1 MLVLNSLRNIRK
13 VERRGLVVTKG
24 AASCVPRLEWATVE
38 GVPIVRTIT
47 TERGPSRW
55 ELSLVLS
62 CEKTESREHEAF
74 E

>member
-24 AASCVPRLEWATVE
+24 AASCVPGLEWSTIEWVT
-38 GVPIVRTIT
+38 IVRTLT
-47 TERGPSRW
+47 AKWGPSRW

-62 CEKTESREHEAF
+62 CEKTKS
-74 E
+74 